1 MQSKNCQSR
10 VENQQTQLRHG
21 VKTAIEPMPHWR
33 MPSAFTTA
41 PASSRFVL
49 CNSICTHCNSHE
61 NRPEKAGKK
70 RPQFSPSLKLL
81 LTIEPIPPTAFTL
94 PQNIGGPQK
103 AGVPY
108 SRSEIQCI
116 VLNETKCLQYIS
128 KRRLNDEKKYF
139 KLQFK
144 VDRLQI
150 IVVAKNIYICVA
162 TTKLSRHFQLHC
174 SHLKW
179 QNTK

>member
-21 VKTAIEPMPHWR
+21 VKTAIEPTPHWWK
-33 MPSAFTTA
+33 PSAFTIA

-49 CNSICTHCNSHE
+49 RNSIRTHCNSHE

-81 LTIEPIPPTAFTL
+81 MTIEPIPPTAFTL

-103 AGVPY
+103 ARVPY
-108 SRSEIQCI
+108 SGSEIQCI
-116 VLNETKCLQYIS
+116 VLNKTKCLQYIS
-128 KRRLNDEKKYF
+128 KRRLKELKKVF
-139 KLQFK
+139 S
-144 VDRLQI
+144 
-150 IVVAKNIYICVA
+150 
-162 TTKLSRHFQLHC
+162 TTILHETVLVFSTSLSTF
-174 SHLKW
+174 
-179 QNTK
+179 

>member
-10 VENQQTQLRHG
+10 VENQQTQPRHG
-21 VKTAIEPMPHWR
+21 VKTAIEPMPHWW

-49 CNSICTHCNSHE
+49 CNSIRTHCNSHE
-61 NRPEKAGKK
+61 NGPEKVGKK
-70 RPQFSPSLKLL
+70 RPQFSPPLKLL
-81 LTIEPIPPTAFTL
+81 MTIEPIPPTAFTL

-116 VLNETKCLQYIS
+116 VLNKTKCLQYIS
-128 KRRLNDEKKYF
+128 KRRLNDEKPSF
-139 KLQFK
+139 KLQF
-144 VDRLQI
+144 
-150 IVVAKNIYICVA
+150 
-162 TTKLSRHFQLHC
+162 
-174 SHLKW
+174 
-179 QNTK
+179 